1 MSEQIKNDS
10 ASEPISTSTPNEQSA
25 AATPMAVDA
34 TANVTKEQTP
44 EAKSATNSVNVSLR
58 KKKVEKPVAKKVV
71 PAKKTA
77 TTPKST
83 TKVAHPPFF
92 EMITEAIAKLNERS
106 GSSRQAI
113 LKFIVSNFM
122 VEEKSGNQHIK
133 VGLKNA
139 VKAGT
144 LKQVKG
150 VGASG
155 SFKLSDSFKSKSTKK
170 SVSSAKKQTK
180 ATKKPVNK
188 VKKVTA
194 AVAAKKITSTGKPQK
209 TVATKAKR
217 NLKKTTKPAVSKQA
231 TKTKTVTKAAAK
243 SKTKSSPTLKRKS
256 VAVKSVPV
264 VKKTSTRVA
273 RK

>member
-1 MSEQIKNDS
+1 MSEQIKNDI

-34 TANVTKEQTP
+34 TVNVTKEQTP
-44 EAKSATNSVNVSLR
+44 EAKSVTNSVNVSLR

-122 VEEKSGNQHIK
+122 VR
-133 VGLKNA
+133 
-139 VKAGT
+139 
-144 LKQVKG
+144 
-150 VGASG
+150 
-155 SFKLSDSFKSKSTKK
+155 F
-170 SVSSAKKQTK
+170 
-180 ATKKPVNK
+180 
-188 VKKVTA
+188 
-194 AVAAKKITSTGKPQK
+194 
-209 TVATKAKR
+209 
-217 NLKKTTKPAVSKQA
+217 
-231 TKTKTVTKAAAK
+231 
-243 SKTKSSPTLKRKS
+243 
-256 VAVKSVPV
+256 
-264 VKKTSTRVA
+264 
-273 RK
+273 